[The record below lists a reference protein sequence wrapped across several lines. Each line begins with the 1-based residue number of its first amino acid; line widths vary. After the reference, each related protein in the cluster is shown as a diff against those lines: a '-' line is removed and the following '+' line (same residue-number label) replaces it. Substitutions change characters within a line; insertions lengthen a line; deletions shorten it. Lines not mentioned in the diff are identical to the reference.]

1 MLPSLEMLVHSRLV
15 TPRWAQGH
23 PLEQSCV
30 LRTRDRDGHLAPGR
44 FPWLLVRQASRSR
57 DLDLLSEGL
66 WDPQANHLTSLCFS
80 VLICKLGTENLS
92 YLSGGVRCPA
102 RLCHDPGR
110 KARWCQ
116 VL

>member
-1 MLPSLEMLVHSRLV
+1 MLPSLEMLVHSGLV

-80 VLICKLGTENLS
+80 VPICKLGTENLS

-102 RLCHDPGR
+102 RLRHDPGR
-110 KARWCQ
+110 KARWCP